1 MNSSGRNAYACRSAK
16 AGVISLVVLGLVFV
30 GIFSSCSQE
39 KAVERLMAD
48 PQMSKLILD
57 RIWQS
62 PETKETLVE
71 MVMNDPESRK
81 KLMESVVQ
89 DSSQAMVMMDMML
102 ESENL
107 TDMLTEKTVPLHT
120 KTRRR

>member
-1 MNSSGRNAYACRSAK
+1 MKSPGRGPHAFRFAK
-16 AGVISLVVLGLVFV
+16 VGVISLVVVGLALV

-57 RIWQS
+57 RIWQT

-89 DSSQAMVMMDMML
+89 DSIQAKTLMDMMMQN
-102 ESENL
+102 EAL
-107 TDMLTEKTVPLHT
+107 TGMLTEKTAPLHT
-120 KTRRR
+120 KKKR